1 MENDNTVY
9 NDIILIFSI
18 LDDETRLEFLHGLKC
33 IKDVQI
39 EGLTPSTYTIRGGNV
54 QFAYQEITE
63 IIKEMKFS
71 KTDFIVL
78 VCSAT
83 FASDKVKPEDC
94 NKLEIINVDLP

>member
-63 IIKEMKFS
+63 IISGE
-71 KTDFIVL
+71 T
-78 VCSAT
+78 
-83 FASDKVKPEDC
+83 
-94 NKLEIINVDLP
+94 NV